1 MRLFEWFLNSV
12 ASLKRRWNSEKREV
26 FQKCKVLKWPW
37 MSFKLREKLL
47 PFHNCCYCWRRVY
60 RRQKPL
66 NDGFGVVFIQFPTT
80 MPSSPKK
87 LNQVLWLGR
96 TFSKLKLKVLFML
109 ILFQFSLLNH
119 KTTWYTN
126 QAILGSKNNT
136 FREGGLENK
145 TTWKNKLLKILHPTF
160 SEMDS
165 SD

>member
-1 MRLFEWFLNSV
+1 
-12 ASLKRRWNSEKREV
+12 
-26 FQKCKVLKWPW
+26 
-37 MSFKLREKLL
+37 
-47 PFHNCCYCWRRVY
+47 
-60 RRQKPL
+60 
-66 NDGFGVVFIQFPTT
+66 
-80 MPSSPKK
+80 
-87 LNQVLWLGR
+87 
-96 TFSKLKLKVLFML
+96 ML

-126 QAILGSKNNT
+126 QVILGSKNNT

>member
-1 MRLFEWFLNSV
+1 MTW
-12 ASLKRRWNSEKREV
+12 
-26 FQKCKVLKWPW
+26 
-37 MSFKLREKLL
+37 
-47 PFHNCCYCWRRVY
+47 
-60 RRQKPL
+60 
-66 NDGFGVVFIQFPTT
+66 G
-80 MPSSPKK
+80 
-87 LNQVLWLGR
+87 

-119 KTTWYTN
+119 KTTWYT

-136 FREGGLENK
+136 SFWGKGGLENK